1 MSIKT
6 FVKTLKTERAAY
18 NQIAG
23 LSAII
28 AANLMDMT
36 DSKKIYVGAHA
47 RPEAEVA
54 SMTVTDN
61 DVLNLIHEWVASKEE
76 LEVRVADMGMYITL
90 K

>member
-47 RPEAEVA
+47 RPEAEIA
-54 SMTVTDN
+54 SMAVTDD

>member
-47 RPEAEVA
+47 RPEAEIA
-54 SMTVTDN
+54 SMAVTDN
-61 DVLNLIHEWVASKEE
+61 DVLNLIHEWAVSKDE

>member
-23 LSAII
+23 LAAII
-28 AANLMDMT
+28 AANLTGMT

-47 RPEAEVA
+47 RPEAEIA
-54 SMTVTDN
+54 SMAVTDN
-61 DVLNLIHEWVASKEE
+61 DVLNLIHEWAVSKDE